1 MLIIAFLVF
10 IDLGNTK
17 RVYCMK
23 ITSIETLHKSNHF
36 VPSNNRM
43 TYQHRTPNIINSK
56 TPNFFSTHQNLKLP
70 HFHIRCKFYFCSN
83 SEALK
88 KEKR

>member
-10 IDLGNTK
+10 IGLGNIK

-23 ITSIETLHKSNHF
+23 ITSIEALHKSNHF
-36 VPSNNRM
+36 VLSNNIM

-56 TPNFFSTHQNLKLP
+56 TPNFFFNSSKSKASALSYKMQIFIFAAILKL
-70 HFHIRCKFYFCSN
+70 
-83 SEALK
+83 
-88 KEKR
+88 